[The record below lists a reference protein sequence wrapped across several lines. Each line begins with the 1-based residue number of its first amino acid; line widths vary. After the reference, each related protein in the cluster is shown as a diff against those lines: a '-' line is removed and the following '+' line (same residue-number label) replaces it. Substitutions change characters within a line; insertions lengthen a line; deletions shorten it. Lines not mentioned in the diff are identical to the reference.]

1 MIEGKIDEVRFFFPK
16 RQRMKKEF
24 IMLKTRD
31 NNERH
36 CKKGKGQCKEWYKKG
51 FIKTYWNGNTKL
63 GYQNSEGHSL
73 SVKRMSVNPKGIDK
87 HSDIIKNPQK
97 QDVEEQK

>member
-1 MIEGKIDEVRFFFPK
+1 
-16 RQRMKKEF
+16 MKKEF

-63 GYQNSEGHSL
+63 GYQNSEDHSL

-97 QDVEEQK
+97 TRCRGTKIRLVGRQKTKDKDG